1 MNLSVIVPVYRVE
14 DTLQRCVDSVLCQA
28 YADYEL
34 ILVDD
39 GSPDGSGAICDEY
52 ASHHSHVRVIHK
64 ENGGLSSARNAG
76 IEMAQGEY
84 ITFID
89 SDDFIGEN
97 TLPVLMARLEAHP
110 DYDILEYPVYWHHG
124 GKDAVVMKFGVNTY
138 DDMREYWLRGKAYN
152 HSYACNKVFVRRL
165 FDHVRFVEGRKFEDV
180 HTLPLLLEHA
190 RRICT
195 TEEGIYYYTSNPN
208 GITNNPGA
216 DGLRDLLEA
225 HVNQLR
231 RLGLTDHLTEYY
243 AHVLNVQLDAYS
255 ATRDAPI
262 LPTPPVTSS
271 SIRGLG
277 MGVKTQAKLRMLQLI
292 GIKNLCKLH
301 RLIHPSRSHL

>member
-1 MNLSVIVPVYRVE
+1 MKLSIIVPVYRVE
-14 DTLQRCVDSVLCQA
+14 DTLSRCLDSVLSQP

-52 ASHHSHVRVIHK
+52 ASRHPFVHVIHK

-76 IEMAQGEY
+76 IDVSQGEY

-97 TLPVLMARLEAHP
+97 TLPILMSRLEAHP
-110 DYDILEYPVYWHHG
+110 DYDILEYPVYWHYG
-124 GKDAVVMKFGVNTY
+124 DSDATVLKFGVNTY
-138 DDMREYWLRGKAYN
+138 DDMRDYWLDGKAYT
-152 HSYACNKVFVRRL
+152 HSYACNKLFVRRL
-165 FDHVRFVEGRKFEDV
+165 FDEVRFVEGRKFEDV
-180 HTLPLLLEHA
+180 YTLPLLLEHA

-195 TEEGIYYYTSNPN
+195 TEEGLYYYTSNAN

-225 HVNQLR
+225 HVNQLHH
-231 RLGLTDHLTEYY
+231 LGLTDHLTEYY
-243 AHVLNVQLDAYS
+243 AHILNIQLDAYA
-255 ATRDAPI
+255 ATRDIPI
-262 LPTPPVTSS
+262 LPTPPLSS
-271 SIRGLG
+271 SIISESGLG
-277 MGVKTQAKLRMLQLI
+277 LKTRLKLRMLQI
-292 GIKNLCKLH
+292 MGIKNLCKLH
-301 RLIHPSRSHL
+301 RLIHPSRSRL